1 MVKESP
7 IAKNRVTKVY
17 AEAIR
22 LMQRDNTYYYF
33 FEEAKLE
40 IVYFLVKKNDTVSR
54 HVVHLLYHDVSLIS

>member
-40 IVYFLVKKNDTVSR
+40 IVYFLVKKNDTESR
-54 HVVHLLYHDVSLIS
+54 DVVHLS